1 MDWLVQKYKYIQ
13 NTMRTKWKPQSTLRN
28 EMRENMKEA
37 LQKKAVVSVA
47 RF

>member
-1 MDWLVQKYKYIQ
+1 METTVY
-13 NTMRTKWKPQSTLRN
+13 SVRN